1 MAVAKKRNKDQ
12 KSEMTFLWQK
22 GEKKRNR
29 CCFIDLLN
37 DPAER
42 GGHAE
47 MFVTEWGDRRK
58 KEKRVIFSE

>member
-1 MAVAKKRNKDQ
+1 MAVAKKKEKDQ

-22 GEKKRNR
+22 GEKRNK

>member
-1 MAVAKKRNKDQ
+1 
-12 KSEMTFLWQK
+12 MTFLWQK
-22 GEKKRNR
+22 GKKRNK

>member
-1 MAVAKKRNKDQ
+1 MQKKINNQ

-22 GEKKRNR
+22 GKKRNK